1 MRGSLAEDTAARILG
16 RVLAVDFGTS
26 LAQRGGIVAHF
37 HRHGH
42 ISLAEIVATFSEAGL
57 NILESGAV
65 GISDLQF
72 VLAEVPC
79 HA

>member
-1 MRGSLAEDTAARILG
+1 VDECWPSISG
-16 RVLAVDFGTS
+16 RPWHKGEALLPIFTVMVT
-26 LAQRGGIVAHF
+26 
-37 HRHGH
+37 

-57 NILESGAV
+57 NIVESGAV